1 MTHGTDRDRPMGDAR
16 DDDPAD
22 DGVVAGADGVTD
34 DGEQAAA
41 TDEPAP
47 TALADDAAGT
57 GDAPAGDADDVPESS
72 SPTTNGPVTDDR
84 ATGSDGPAGRGSS
97 TGTPTGGPVA
107 GGPSVTARPRPPA
120 LPPSE
125 PAASWPSWEDVAVTA
140 PPTVAGSDEP
150 EPEDD
155 EPQPEPDQ
163 PQSGGSGAAAPAVAA
178 SRQATS
184 AAGPADALTPG
195 SGTEESGTE
204 ASGPT
209 ASAAAAA
216 AARRPEGD
224 AGDGPAGAGPAQG
237 GTGPA
242 QDRGPA
248 PAPLPPLDLGGLSAL
263 AFAALN
269 AASVGKP
276 AHAVPPAAATPPADP
291 PQDGGPVAPGG
302 ETSVAA
308 GPGAPESGAPEP
320 AAPEPGAPE
329 TAMQEPGAPETA
341 VQEPGGAPSPAPDA
355 EPTPADGSG
364 APAVDAARSA
374 PADAAPEPGVTTA
387 AAPVPADEEAPG
399 PDGDVMAAAP
409 APGEVATPTTPQ
421 GGPSDGVGPQDL
433 ARHDDG
439 SAAPGPAA
447 AAQAPEAAGPVGPAG
462 RAAETV
468 VMPPARADETA
479 VMPPTRADETAVVP
493 PVRAAETAVPPARAD
508 ETAVVPPARADETVL
523 IPPAPGAQD
532 VATRATPLVPS
543 PAGPPAE
550 GPDADAEP
558 SLLDEFEAEEHAT
571 RWPRVAAI
579 VGGAVVLLVA
589 LYVGA
594 SYAVADRVPR
604 GATVAGVEIGGLSSA
619 QARQAL
625 TDGLAERT
633 TSAVP
638 VVAQDVQAEL
648 DPQEAG
654 LVLDAGATVDR
665 LTGVAL
671 TQPVRLWRQLV
682 GVGEQRP
689 VTEVDEAA
697 LGAAVEELTGS
708 LTLAP
713 VDGTVVFADG
723 AAHTTAAAVGWE
735 LDTAGAAAVLEDGW
749 LTAARPLELPTAVVE
764 PAVSDEETEQA
775 LQTLAAPLA
784 AAPVTVRVADQQ
796 AVIDVA
802 TLTANAA
809 VVPVEGALRLQ
820 LDGEALSASVLEQL
834 PDLLQ
839 EASDAKFE
847 FQDGSPV
854 IVPGTPGTTLDPTA
868 LAAAVAQAATA
879 DAGRV
884 AAVELVQSDPAETT
898 AALEALGVKEV
909 VSEFSTPLTS
919 EPRRTGNIA
928 NGLAKITGTLVRP
941 GETFSLTEALGP
953 VDAAHGF
960 VQAGAIVNGEH
971 KDAWGGGLSQ
981 VSTTTFN
988 AAYFAGFEDVE
999 HTPHSEWFQRY
1010 PEGREAT
1017 IFTGVID
1024 MKWKNTSPY
1033 GALVQGYVAD
1043 GRAWVRI
1050 WSTKHFTVETEKS
1063 GRSNVVA
1070 PTTVYSQSPTCE
1082 PQGAGNP
1089 GFTVTNTRKVYLA
1102 GELVDTDTLTWRYK
1116 PQNKVVCGSA
1126 PAPGAPT
1133 P

>member
-47 TALADDAAGT
+47 TAPADDATGT
-57 GDAPAGDADDVPESS
+57 GDDAPAGDADDVPESS
-72 SPTTNGPVTDDR
+72 DAATRGPVADAR
-84 ATGSDGPAGRGSS
+84 ATGPDGPADRGSS
-97 TGTPTGGPVA
+97 TGTPTGRPA
-107 GGPSVTARPRPPA
+107 AAAPSVTARPRPPA

-140 PPTVAGSDEP
+140 PPTVAGSHAPEHDEA
-150 EPEDD
+150 
-155 EPQPEPDQ
+155 EPDQ
-163 PQSGGSGAAAPAVAA
+163 PEPGGSGDKDPAVTASRPAASVAGPSDAAPPSSGTAVP
-178 SRQATS
+178 
-184 AAGPADALTPG
+184 GADA
-195 SGTEESGTE
+195 SGTEVSATD

-209 ASAAAAA
+209 SSAAAAA
-216 AARRPEGD
+216 AAQGPEGD
-224 AGDGPAGAGPAQG
+224 AGDGPAGAGPTQG
-237 GTGPA
+237 GTGTP

-276 AHAVPPAAATPPADP
+276 AHAVPPAGATPPAGP
-291 PQDGGPVAPGG
+291 PQDGGPVASRG
-302 ETSVAA
+302 EASVAA
-308 GPGAPESGAPEP
+308 GSAPQSAESESESAEPEP
-320 AAPEPGAPE
+320 AAPKPTEPGPVAPGPV
-329 TAMQEPGAPETA
+329 EPA
-341 VQEPGGAPSPAPDA
+341 GAPSPAP
-355 EPTPADGSG
+355 EPGPTPADASS
-364 APAVDAARSA
+364 APAVDSAAGSA
-374 PADAAPEPGVTTA
+374 PAGDAPAPGGTTA
-387 AAPVPADEEAPG
+387 AEPVPADEEAPG
-399 PDGDVMAAAP
+399 PDGDVPSASPAA
-409 APGEVATPTTPQ
+409 GEVATPTTPQ

-433 ARHDDG
+433 APHDDG
-439 SAAPGPAA
+439 SAAPAGAAA
-447 AAQAPEAAGPVGPAG
+447 AAQVPEATGPVRPAG
-462 RAAETV
+462 RADETV

-479 VMPPTRADETAVVP
+479 VVPPTRADETAVVP
-493 PVRAAETAVPPARAD
+493 PT
-508 ETAVVPPARADETVL
+508 RADETVVM
-523 IPPAPGAQD
+523 PPAPGAQE

-543 PAGPPAE
+543 PAGPPVE

-625 TDGLAERT
+625 TDGLADRT
-633 TSAVP
+633 TAAVP

-697 LGAAVEELTGS
+697 LDAAVEELTGS
-708 LTLAP
+708 LALAP

-723 AAHTTAAAVGWE
+723 AAHTTAAADGWE
-735 LDTAGAAAVLEDGW
+735 LDTSGAAAVLEEGW
-749 LTAARPLELPTAVVE
+749 LTGARPLELPTAVVE

-809 VVPVEGALRLQ
+809 VVPVEGALQLQ

-839 EASDAKFE
+839 EASDARFE
-847 FQDGSPV
+847 FQEGSPV

-884 AAVELVQSDPAETT
+884 ASVELVQSDPAETT

-971 KDAWGGGLSQ
+971 TDAWGGGLSQ

-1033 GALVQGYVAD
+1033 GALVQGFVAD

-1070 PTTVYSQSPTCE
+1070 PTTVYSQSATCE